1 MAFLHAIIMVDYVAR
16 ERIPDTILS
25 FADELAGIRRDIHT
39 HPELG
44 FDTARTCGVI
54 GAKLAEWGIAH
65 NAASIPGGVI
75 ALVEGERPGPTI
87 ALRADM
93 DALAVS
99 DGSSV
104 PWRSVVENRSHGC
117 GHDGH
122 TAWLLSALR
131 ALSVERDFP
140 GRVIGIFQPAEEIGR
155 GAARIVRSGLFDRLG
170 PAEIY
175 GAHGSMRY
183 PAGEFG
189 IQAGPMQASCDY
201 FYITLRS
208 RAPSCGHCDATGLGF
223 DPAAATALLSQSL
236 QAILASKVAP
246 TAAAKLSI
254 TAISSGELSEP
265 MMAPETLELAGTIQA
280 FSEEVRDLVAQEV
293 RVVTERIAR
302 SLDLGHEVR
311 IDRLTPPLI
320 NSEVPA
326 RAAARI
332 ARRLFGEDCVRDVPR
347 SMSGEDFAEYLRK
360 MPGVQMYVGLA
371 DASHSAERHTA
382 EFDFND
388 AVIPLAAHLL
398 STIARMRLEALA
410 PAAAD
415 DAAD

>member
-1 MAFLHAIIMVDYVAR
+1 MVDYVAR

-25 FADELAGIRRDIHT
+25 FADELVGIRRDIHT

-65 NAASIPGGVI
+65 NTASIPGGVI

-122 TAWLLSALR
+122 TAWLLGALR
-131 ALSVERDFP
+131 TLSVERDFP

-326 RAAARI
+326 RGRPDRAPALRRGLRAGRPALDVGRGLRGVPQED
-332 ARRLFGEDCVRDVPR
+332 ARRADVRGACRRVALGRAPHGGVRLQRRGDSARRASALDDRED
-347 SMSGEDFAEYLRK
+347 
-360 MPGVQMYVGLA
+360 
-371 DASHSAERHTA
+371 
-382 EFDFND
+382 
-388 AVIPLAAHLL
+388 
-398 STIARMRLEALA
+398 A
-410 PAAAD
+410 P
-415 DAAD
+415 

>member
-1 MAFLHAIIMVDYVAR
+1 MVDYVAR

-25 FADELAGIRRDIHT
+25 FADELVGIRRDIHT

-65 NAASIPGGVI
+65 NTASIPGGVI

-122 TAWLLSALR
+122 TAWLLGALR
-131 ALSVERDFP
+131 TLSVERDFP

-293 RVVTERIAR
+293 RVVTECIAR

-326 RAAARI
+326 RGRPDRAPALRRGLRAGRPALDVGRGLRGVPQED
-332 ARRLFGEDCVRDVPR
+332 ARRADVRGACRRVALGRAPHGGVRLQRRGDSARRASALDDRED
-347 SMSGEDFAEYLRK
+347 
-360 MPGVQMYVGLA
+360 
-371 DASHSAERHTA
+371 
-382 EFDFND
+382 
-388 AVIPLAAHLL
+388 
-398 STIARMRLEALA
+398 A
-410 PAAAD
+410 P
-415 DAAD
+415 